1 MKRYKDWSKKLPQDE
16 RVTGNV
22 EFSTLKRMVDTAS
35 SITNMGPSRMSPARG
50 GDRPHDEGP
59 LEGKGNKIGQG
70 VSKSSMGSN
79 WGGARGYGNQPTM
92 MGQFKVPG
100 RKPLRMGTL
109 AFDAPPEPISN
120 LLPNTHT
127 LMDLDS
133 FSDNTNTPPRESR
146 SPPKEQ
152 TKENLEEVFGLNSKS
167 YLALKKQGTRFEVEE
182 EFGLF
187 SKSYIELKRHGTQI
201 GGSLKGPIRCK
212 HFQSQDIRTKI
223 FGCGPGDDDEKEL
236 QESDIKHETM
246 FMDDQE
252 GDQNS

>member
-1 MKRYKDWSKKLPQDE
+1 MKRYKDWSKQLPPDE

-22 EFSTLKRMVDTAS
+22 EFSTLKRMVDT
-35 SITNMGPSRMSPARG
+35 GPSISNMSPSRKYPAG
-50 GDRPHDEGP
+50 GEDIPNDEGL
-59 LEGKGNKIGQG
+59 LEDRGNKFGRG
-70 VSKSSMGSN
+70 VSKISVVGN
-79 WGGARGYGNQPTM
+79 WGEARGYGNKPTM
-92 MGQFKVPG
+92 MGQSKVPG

-152 TKENLEEVFGLNSKS
+152 TKENFEENFGLNSKS
-167 YLALKKQGTRFEVEE
+167 YLELKKQGTHLEAEE

-187 SKSYIELKRHGTQI
+187 SKSYIALKRHGTQI
-201 GGSLKGPIRCK
+201 EGSLKGPVRCK

-223 FGCGPGDDDEKEL
+223 FGCGPDDDDEKEL
-236 QESDIKHETM
+236 QESDINHETM

-252 GDQNS
+252 GSQNS